1 MKMKFLA
8 TLPTIVVTEVR
19 PVISNLVSLQY
30 KFSSVFGDHNGSD
43 SFVKLFE
50 LHIFFFLLFFLL
62 TTNIAAA
69 LFETSL

>member
-8 TLPTIVVTEVR
+8 TLPPIVVTEVR
-19 PVISNLVSLQY
+19 PVVSNLVSLQY
-30 KFSSVFGDHNGSD
+30 KFSSVFGDPNGSD

-50 LHIFFFLLFFLL
+50 THTLFFFF

-69 LFETSL
+69 LFETSF